1 MASESLQDLLG
12 YVTLT
17 GLIQTNVPTL
27 PRVLPAAF
35 YSGTPVKVE
44 GDAGRYTLTTANRTT
59 AKLNR
64 KGAPARPRD
73 LIGVGQRDVKLLSA
87 SEFIEMPA
95 IILEA
100 LRNPTSYDLQDRG
113 KWEVLR
119 QVKQAKMYPENLRN
133 IAALRAMVKGVI
145 YADVDG
151 NLLNSSAN
159 ADTTVDFKIP
169 AAQGGGGANVTIS
182 DYLAGQTTYGTFPV
196 GNWNVTSTDI
206 LGQLLSMKQVAQ
218 AQHGYEPMN
227 ILYGRN
233 IPGYLANNDTTQYF
247 AAHQAGQFTKN
258 YLGTADLK
266 PDYEFGGFNWFNGM
280 NGFQND
286 QNGTYM
292 KIVGDDDI
300 VFFPNADESWWE
312 WQEGTN
318 DVPTNLQPIQGD
330 LAAAMSNYKK
340 VYGTW
345 AYSIV
350 QHNPVRMEMFYGDT
364 FLPIIKNP
372 QVVYTLKAK

>member
-35 YSGTPVKVE
+35 YSGTPIKVE

-64 KGAPARPRD
+64 HRAPARPRD

-87 SEFIEMPA
+87 SEFIEMPT

-100 LRNPTSYDLQDRG
+100 LRNPTNYDMQDRG
-113 KWEVLR
+113 RWEVLR
-119 QVKQAKMYPENLRN
+119 QVKQAKQYPENLRN
-133 IAALRAMVKGVI
+133 IAALRAIVKGVI

-151 NLLNSSAN
+151 NIQSTSSN

-169 AAQGGGGANVTIS
+169 AAQQNVTIS
-182 DYLAGQTTYGTFPV
+182 DYLASQTTYGTFPT

-206 LGQLLSMKQVAQ
+206 MGQLLSMVQIAQ
-218 AQHGYEPMN
+218 AQHGYVPMN

-233 IPGYLANNDTTQYF
+233 IPGYLATNDTTQYF
-247 AAHQAGQFTKN
+247 AARQAGGFAAS

-266 PDYEFGGFNWFNGM
+266 PDMEFGGFKWFNGM

-300 VFFPNADESWWE
+300 IFFPDYDESWWE

-318 DVPTNLQPIQGD
+318 DVPTSLQPVQGD
-330 LAAAMSNYKK
+330 LAAAMANYKK

-350 QHNPVRMEMFYGDT
+350 QHNPVRMDFFYGDT

-372 QVVYTLKAK
+372 QVVYQLRAK